1 MTSSLVSPSL
11 QGFSFFLFILSKQL
25 VSGEADMSS
34 GLWHDSMLP
43 SRLEECLAIYMSPG
57 SHWGSWLPRAC
68 LGRPSDLWFEK
79 SIMLLSVK
87 MSLCF
92 LPWRHPSEL
101 TSQHPSYYL
110 GPPVA
115 YRSFW
120 TASTFRTDQTLG
132 TRTAISTHPST
143 PHPRHSQLY
152 SVAWSPSWMQYQAD
166 PMVPWERSSL
176 LRGHQGSGDPS
187 LVFLESLGVS
197 ILPYILGLNPMR
209 GREESEHSQPDPCLP
224 FLALVLESFPKSPNN
239 CMSCRIE
246 TSLLSYLH
254 SAIPYGSLNITQLLA
269 VLISWCVKTPALG
282 GLRKPFLLKT
292 SGFRDHCPAM
302 RF

>member
-11 QGFSFFLFILSKQL
+11 QGFSFFLFILRKQL

-43 SRLEECLAIYMSPG
+43 SRLEECLAVYVSPG
-57 SHWGSWLPRAC
+57 SHWGSWLPRAF

-120 TASTFRTDQTLG
+120 TASTSRTGPDI
-132 TRTAISTHPST
+132 RN
-143 PHPRHSQLY
+143 
-152 SVAWSPSWMQYQAD
+152 
-166 PMVPWERSSL
+166 
-176 LRGHQGSGDPS
+176 QGCH
-187 LVFLESLGVS
+187 
-197 ILPYILGLNPMR
+197 LNPPEHPPPPPQSPLLHGLVTKLDAVSGWPDGPMR
-209 GREESEHSQPDPCLP
+209 KVKPPQGTPGKWGPQPGVLG
-224 FLALVLESFPKSPNN
+224 VLESFYPPLHLGFEPDEGEGRIRTFTAWSLPAFSCPGSWVFPQVPK
-239 CMSCRIE
+239 
-246 TSLLSYLH
+246 
-254 SAIPYGSLNITQLLA
+254 
-269 VLISWCVKTPALG
+269 
-282 GLRKPFLLKT
+282 
-292 SGFRDHCPAM
+292 
-302 RF
+302 